1 MTTLRER
8 ADSIAKSV
16 FNALDATPTE
26 DQAKAATDA
35 IEKAVID
42 VVLNERQ
49 RCASVVIAHGTPD
62 ADRVHK
68 LAEEI
73 HRADQAMVAG
83 RAADTR

>member
-16 FNALDATPTE
+16 FVALGTTPTE
-26 DQAKAATDA
+26 DQAKAAADVV
-35 IEKAVID
+35 EKAIID

-73 HRADQAMVAG
+73 HRADRAMVAG

>member
-16 FNALDATPTE
+16 FDALDATPTE
-26 DQAKAATDA
+26 VQAKAAADV

-42 VVLNERQ
+42 VVLSERQ
-49 RCASVVIAHGTPD
+49 RCATVVIAHGTPY

-73 HRADQAMVAG
+73 HRADRAMVAG

>member
-16 FNALDATPTE
+16 FNALDVTPTE

-73 HRADQAMVAG
+73 HRAEKAMVAG

>member
-16 FNALDATPTE
+16 FKALDATPTE

-73 HRADQAMVAG
+73 HRADRAMVAG